1 MANVDVTIY
10 MDALGLLLSDKTD
23 IKSEI
28 YNQIVQGDDYFL
40 DQIRDEL
47 RDDAEEAG
55 MSVSQIDE
63 LTDKFAEDDIDT
75 LMKYITFEESDI
87 TFDYEE
93 SAAGGDLKVVA
104 FRIPC
109 QFDTNR
115 YIDDASIA

>member
-1 MANVDVTIY
+1 